1 MEGRAGKACKHARTA
16 RGHAR
21 EGAAERLYA
30 TAEQNAGPV
39 LMVMLGLL
47 LLVAV
52 SWGQACQAAYQRGI
66 SEATASAKVEAD
78 AQAYDRGYAAAVY
91 EYQEGAPSW
100 ARE

>member
-1 MEGRAGKACKHARTA
+1 MEGRAGEACKHARA
-16 RGHAR
+16 AGGHAR

-47 LLVAV
+47 LLVAI
-52 SWGQACQAAYQRGI
+52 SWGQACQLAYQHGI
-66 SEATASAKVEAD
+66 AEATASAKVEAD

-100 ARE
+100 AAE